1 MIDKFEKIKEKIRK
15 RIQTIQLMEGRVIK
29 EVQITKEEA
38 EQLGERLSE
47 VDGVKLIIVDKLGEK
62 TKKDCF
68 AYVESRKGKR
78 RCYCLDELNCKNK
91 QCKFYRNDITIPQIE
106 KSIKKYAMK

>member
-1 MIDKFEKIKEKIRK
+1 MTDKFEKIKRKIRK

-47 VDGVKLIIVDKLGEK
+47 VDGVKLIIVDKLGDK
-62 TKKDCF
+62 ARKDCF
-68 AYVESRKGKR
+68 AYIEREKRKR
-78 RCYCLDELNCKNK
+78 RCYCLNELECENR
-91 QCKFYRNDITIPQIE
+91 QCKFYRNDIAISQIE
-106 KSIKKYAMK
+106 KSIKNYAMK